1 MKGLLCVENQYQSIF
16 KRFEK
21 KYLLNE
27 RQYQALMQHMKE
39 NLLPDRF
46 GKSTVC
52 SLYFDTPSRLLIRR
66 SLEKPIYKEKLRLR
80 SYGAPSDESKVFLEL
95 KKKYDGVV
103 YKRRI
108 ETELRPA
115 MEYLCGQGAPPQAS
129 QIMSE
134 IDWMLQSYE
143 NLEPA
148 MAVSYDRTAW
158 TLRQE
163 NGIRITF
170 DSRILWRETELSLK
184 NGAYGSEL
192 LAQGERLMELKLPFS
207 MPLWLARLL
216 GELEIYPV
224 SFSKYGRAYI
234 KSLETKQKGGINCA

>member
-1 MKGLLCVENQYQSIF
+1 MDDQYQSIF

-21 KYLLNE
+21 KYVLSE
-27 RQYQALMQHMKE
+27 KQYLALMKRME
-39 NLLPDRF
+39 ERLLPDRF

-66 SLEKPIYKEKLRLR
+66 SLEKPMYKEKLRLR
-80 SYGAPSDESKVFLEL
+80 SYGTPSDESKVFLEL

-108 ETELRPA
+108 ETELRHA
-115 MEYLCGQGAPPQAS
+115 MEYLCGQGEPPLAS
-129 QIMSE
+129 QIMNE
-134 IDWMLQSYE
+134 IDWMIQSYE

-158 TLRQE
+158 TVRQE
-163 NGIRITF
+163 SGIRITF

-207 MPLWLARLL
+207 MPLWLAQLL
-216 GELEIYPV
+216 GELKIYPA

-234 KSLETKQKGGINCA
+234 KSLELKQKGGIICA